1 MRIFICCCYF
11 ALLFNACIQERQ
23 TIPAEVIGLAPI
35 YASDDWQD
43 IQILAPQSIENLGKI
58 YYKTPFIYATERGRG
73 IHIIDNSNPEQPK
86 AEAFLQIAGNS
97 DLAIRNQILYANNV
111 NDLVAIDISDL
122 SDLKIVERLANVYQV
137 TGSDFPEGYQGYF
150 ECVDPNLGQV
160 VGWFETTLRE
170 PECWRQ

>member
-1 MRIFICCCYF
+1 MRIYIYCCSLT
-11 ALLFNACIQERQ
+11 LLFSACIQERQ

-43 IQILAPQSIENLGKI
+43 IQILAPQNIENLGKI

-73 IHIIDNSNPEQPK
+73 IHIFDNSNPEQPK
-86 AEAFLQIAGNS
+86 PEAFLQIAGNS

-122 SDLKIVERLANVYQV
+122 TDLKIVERLANVYQV
-137 TGSDFPEGYQGYF
+137 TGSDFPEGYQGFF

-170 PECWRQ
+170 PECWRE

>member
-1 MRIFICCCYF
+1 MRTFICCCCC

-43 IQILAPQSIENLGKI
+43 IEILAPQDIENLGKI
-58 YYKTPFIYATERGRG
+58 YYKAPFIYATERGRG
-73 IHIIDNSNPEQPK
+73 IHIFDNSNPAQPK
-86 AEAFLQIAGNS
+86 NEAFLQIAGNS

-137 TGSDFPEGYQGYF
+137 TGSDFPEGYQGFF
-150 ECVDPNLGQV
+150 ECVDPSLGQV
-160 VGWFETTLRE
+160 VGWFETTLRH
-170 PECWRQ
+170 PECWRE